1 MSADVPQVKIGK
13 SPGTPLN
20 AALSFWLP
28 PNTPFG
34 NLTKKHYKIVTR
46 LDRVNALLQQIYQ
59 IHPVL
64 LGTEIH
70 IMNGYESYCY
80 SIEEVIFHLRRAA
93 DEMISMY
100 SLLMNFE
107 KIGSYASQVSMDH
120 IGALLHNEM
129 TKSNPPFVEHLTL
142 LGQLNE
148 ISNAFKHSFVNSDI
162 SLIGVLEPCV
172 HALAL
177 KLNKLEKGIV
187 FHNMALRE
195 VVEGY
200 NNFYIEINSWL
211 RGFSERHRDKG

>member
-1 MSADVPQVKIGK
+1 MSVNIPQIKIGK
-13 SPGTPLN
+13 SPGTFLN

-34 NLTKKHYKIVTR
+34 NLTLKHFKIITR
-46 LDRVNALLQQIYQ
+46 LDRANALLQQIYQ

-64 LGTEIH
+64 LSTEVSV
-70 IMNGYESYCY
+70 MNGYESYYY
-80 SIEEVIFHLRRAA
+80 SIEELIFHLRRAA

-100 SLLMNFE
+100 SLLIDFE
-107 KIGSYASQVSMDH
+107 KRGSYASQVSMDN
-120 IGALLHNEM
+120 IGALLHNEQI
-129 TKSNPPFVEHLTL
+129 KSNPPFVEHLTL
-142 LGQLNE
+142 LEQLNE

-162 SLIGVLEPCV
+162 NLIGAQEPCV

-177 KLNKLEKGIV
+177 KFNKLEKGIV

-211 RGFSERHRDKG
+211 RGFSERHRDES